1 MPSRRRSRESA
12 LQMIYQWE
20 ASGAGP
26 DKVVADYFGSLASD
40 GGGPVDPF
48 AERLFRGVAD
58 EAPAID
64 AIIRRHANRWS
75 PERMSMVVRS
85 LLRLAVGE
93 LRSARTPAN
102 VVIDE
107 ALEIGKRYAG
117 NETTAFLNGILDAA
131 RKELERAPEV
141 AAPAAP

>member
-131 RKELERAPEV
+131 RKELER
-141 AAPAAP
+141 PAEGGKSATQ